1 VSECA
6 KLNIFSARIGASCT
20 QGKPEMASPKR
31 AELVTEITH
40 LRKQQLES
48 FADGIFSGWPPEQ
61 EAAHD
66 ERADRLSRLVLEL
79 EALDAARS

>member
-1 VSECA
+1 
-6 KLNIFSARIGASCT
+6 
-20 QGKPEMASPKR
+20 MASHKR

-48 FADGIFSGWPPEQ
+48 FADGAFRGWPPEQ
-61 EAAHD
+61 EAAHN
-66 ERADRLSRLVLEL
+66 ERADRLRRLVLEL